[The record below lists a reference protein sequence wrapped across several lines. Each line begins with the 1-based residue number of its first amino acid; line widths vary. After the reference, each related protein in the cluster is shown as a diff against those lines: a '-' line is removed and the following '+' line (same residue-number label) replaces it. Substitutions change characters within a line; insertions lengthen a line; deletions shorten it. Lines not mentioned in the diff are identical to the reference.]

1 MSLLETG
8 AASIGA
14 AVQPGFG
21 LTSGSSASIAGHGHI
36 RAAAD
41 VDADIRGGKCDAAS
55 VCE

>member
-8 AASIGA
+8 AASISA

-21 LTSGSSASIAGHGHI
+21 LASGSSVNIDGHGHI
-36 RAAAD
+36 HAGAD

-55 VCE
+55 DCE